1 MKKSAMKKSALTFF
15 CLCIT
20 ASTLLT
26 GGAQAQFMPERARLF
41 TTDSTS
47 QTLYEGERVW
57 LTVCSNFRE
66 FTIIFGLTAKRSETI
81 KLEAGKA
88 LDWPGN
94 CVTRIA
100 QKLILQGSVSPEAK
114 GWYAFEQVSRPAR

>member
-1 MKKSAMKKSALTFF
+1 MKRAALHPF
-15 CLCIT
+15 CLCAI
-20 ASTLLT
+20 AGTLPT
-26 GGAQAQFMPERARLF
+26 GGAQAQFMPEFARPF
-41 TTDSTS
+41 TTDSTR

-66 FTIIFGLTAKRSETI
+66 FTIVLGLTEKQSETI
-81 KLEAGKA
+81 KLKAGKA

-100 QKLILQGSVSPEAK
+100 RKLVLQGSVSPEAK
-114 GWYAFEQVSRPAR
+114 GWYAFEQVSRPVR